1 MLIKINIILII
12 IFILW
17 IFSGQYIF
25 PAVIPY
31 DSWRIIEVL
40 LLIWLANQLLFMRQ
54 NIQLPL
60 QHQWLIAMML
70 ALMLY
75 SSYCALQPKIAI
87 TDAVLQFLLCT
98 SLYICTV
105 QANLHPQFFLNASK
119 IISLLPLFSLIF
131 LPVSIVQ
138 QLQGNPI
145 QWYGYFPNY
154 RMLDDALLPCLFLVW
169 FWQSTTTNKIL
180 QFSLTLVAT
189 LYNLSFLLNGARA
202 NLLAI
207 FSTLLLLGLFYRQ
220 SFRVILPSII
230 STLAACS
237 LYAILTTL
245 QIENIG
251 SPLIR
256 TSSSGRI
263 DLWIKSIQLWLD
275 APILGV
281 GGGNFIFQQ
290 PYLFSA
296 HPHNWILQ
304 WLAEWGMAG
313 LIMTF
318 FLIYIIKKIYDLHQQ
333 LPIFL
338 IGFLISFLMNILFSG
353 TLIYPLSQILNLWGL
368 MLILNAMLQQSTPM
382 IWTQKKPYLLA
393 LIILFSSITMITLH
407 LEDLTAQHY
416 WLPDCIYPPRF
427 WLDATQLHLCGG

>member
-1 MLIKINIILII
+1 MYCTGK
-12 IFILW
+12 
-17 IFSGQYIF
+17 ST
-25 PAVIPY
+25 
-31 DSWRIIEVL
+31 
-40 LLIWLANQLLFMRQ
+40 
-54 NIQLPL
+54 
-60 QHQWLIAMML
+60 
-70 ALMLY
+70 
-75 SSYCALQPKIAI
+75 SSI
-87 TDAVLQFLLCT
+87 
-98 SLYICTV
+98 
-105 QANLHPQFFLNASK
+105 FLNASK

-318 FLIYIIKKIYDLHQQ
+318 F
-333 LPIFL
+333 
-338 IGFLISFLMNILFSG
+338 
-353 TLIYPLSQILNLWGL
+353 
-368 MLILNAMLQQSTPM
+368 
-382 IWTQKKPYLLA
+382 
-393 LIILFSSITMITLH
+393 
-407 LEDLTAQHY
+407 
-416 WLPDCIYPPRF
+416 
-427 WLDATQLHLCGG
+427 